1 MQIGLDGEQLTLQEA
16 SRILT
21 AGDWTEDDICP
32 HCERVEAVCNETMC
46 PAVAAIVAETDE
58 ARGLVQQVID
68 AEMQKHQQEQINLV
82 RENIEGMDAGDKIE
96 FVTDNIDVLDYNT
109 LTDDLKEV
117 YDAIMESETQ
127 SG

>member
-1 MQIGLDGEQLTLQEA
+1 
-16 SRILT
+16 
-21 AGDWTEDDICP
+21 
-32 HCERVEAVCNETMC
+32 
-46 PAVAAIVAETDE
+46 
-58 ARGLVQQVID
+58 
-68 AEMQKHQQEQINLV
+68 
-82 RENIEGMDAGDKIE
+82 MDAGDKIE